1 MGAFVG
7 EDVLDK
13 IEAVETAAGD
23 KHVKPIKVVGCG
35 QIDV

>member
-13 IEAVETAAGD
+13 IEAVETATGD
-23 KHVKPIKVVGCG
+23 KPVKPIKVVGCG